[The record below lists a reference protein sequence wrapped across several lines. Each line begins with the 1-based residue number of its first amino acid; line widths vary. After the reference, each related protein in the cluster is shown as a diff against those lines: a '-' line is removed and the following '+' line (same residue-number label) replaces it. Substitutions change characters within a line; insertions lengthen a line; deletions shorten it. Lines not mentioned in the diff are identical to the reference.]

1 MNEIN
6 LQLTIR
12 EEYALLFKRCV
23 RKLLEGTFLLR
34 DKDARLY
41 AFASREAN
49 RQDLSVYLRAM
60 GFDLHVDD
68 KIGLA
73 MLVANEEDE
82 NEVGLK
88 QANVVRFS
96 TLQYHLLLVL
106 WKIYLENVGYS
117 ERITAAKGDIIDKI
131 KFFGVP
137 VISTELRVAFKL
149 FKKYNLIDFD
159 EDDDSE
165 EQEITLYPSLQF
177 SWDLAQ
183 FKTTAQEYMK
193 EPAAADA
200 EEEEERG

>member
-41 AFASREAN
+41 AFVSREAN

-73 MLVANEEDE
+73 MLIANEEDE

-117 ERITAAKGDIIDKI
+117 EKITAAKGDIIDKI

-193 EPAAADA
+193 EPADAEAA
-200 EEEEERG
+200 EEEERT